1 MERPLKRLILI
12 SLAVHLLILFIVVF
26 VDPEGFGLQF
36 ADRGLVR
43 FKIWVGAEFER
54 YKDIAS
60 DSLRYFPYVR
70 NWVEYPQLA
79 PHLWMIFY
87 LWVGFR
93 FNEFTLLHQLTQI
106 PMQVALSL
114 LIYRISKRYT
124 SETDAFRLSVAYNLC
139 PLVLFVC
146 FSRWDVMPTFVTILS
161 LYLLLNERYSMS
173 FLLLGI
179 GMMLKWYPAMLLP
192 TYIIYLVRNKTPLRT
207 IAWYVSTFLAMYL
220 IPTLPFL
227 SMNSIGWVLETFSP
241 FFSFHIQ
248 RAHNQESLPG
258 LFAFL
263 MFRDF
268 TQEYP
273 LSTLFRILHL
283 SAPFLSPIF
292 LLPKKEEELIGSC
305 TIVILAHLTFANFFS
320 PQWLVWVTPLLL
332 VLIRTRWDWLRFW
345 ALQLVTYLEY
355 PVLYLYSWPHNWHWR
370 WGGMWLVGNFGY
382 WSMVGLKFF
391 LLLLYIVTIIT
402 RLWATRES
410 LLHAYRQEI
419 RQLIQLKWQ

>member
-1 MERPLKRLILI
+1 MKCLGLI
-12 SLAVHLLILFIVVF
+12 SIAVHLLILFIVVF
-26 VDPEGFGLQF
+26 VDPHGFGLQF
-36 ADRGLVR
+36 ADRGLVT

-60 DSLRYFPYVR
+60 DSLRNFPYVR

-87 LWVGFR
+87 LWVGFG
-93 FNEFTLLHQLTQI
+93 FNEFKLFHQLTQI

-124 SETDAFRLSVAYNLC
+124 SENDAFRLAVAYNLC

-161 LYLLLNERYSMS
+161 LYLLLNERHTMS

-192 TYIIYLVRNKTPLRT
+192 TYIVYLVRNKTPLRT
-207 IAWYVSTFLAMYL
+207 IVWHVGVFSSMYL

-227 SMNSIGWVLETFSP
+227 SMRPLGWVLETFSP
-241 FFSFHIQ
+241 FFSFHFN

-258 LFAFL
+258 LIAFL

-268 TQEYP
+268 DQENQF
-273 LSTLFRILHL
+273 SILFRILHL
-283 SAPFLSPIF
+283 GAPFLSPVF
-292 LLPKKEEELIGSC
+292 LLPKKGEELLKSC

-332 VLIRTRWDWLRFW
+332 ALIRTKWDWLRFW
-345 ALQLVTYLEY
+345 ALQLATYLEY

-370 WGGMWLVGNFGY
+370 WGGMWFIGNFGY
-382 WSMVGLKFF
+382 WFLVGVKFF
-391 LLLLYIVTIIT
+391 LLILYMITIT
-402 RLWATRES
+402 ASLWVKRES
-410 LLHAYRQEI
+410 LLYTYRQGKRSEPD
-419 RQLIQLKWQ
+419 